1 MNMIDRIKSL
11 QFIFKPN
18 YWMMNEPFNKDWDH
32 KLNLLMDKFEPV
44 FADVNPLDG
53 LIHTVSFGGIVVWI
67 ENYPYAY
74 ATPDYYSRIR
84 PSRLTIQRL
93 YRMINQE
100 KVTRQSENSGSIKLM
115 TQIDKAL
122 ND

>member
-18 YWMMNEPFNKDWDH
+18 YWIMNEPFNKDWDD

-44 FADVNPLDG
+44 FGNVNELDG
-53 LIHTVSFGGIVVWI
+53 EIHTISFGGINVWVS
-67 ENYPYAY
+67 NYPYAY
-74 ATPDYYSRIR
+74 ATPDYYSNIR

-100 KVTRQSENSGSIKLM
+100 KVTRQRENGGVTKFM
-115 TQIDKAL
+115 AQIDKVL